1 MGSKILMVEHDQDD
15 RWLTEEAFHAE
26 GISDGIE
33 FIYGADLEDYI
44 ENPDNR
50 PPMIILSMN
59 AQPFN
64 GVDLIRRIRE
74 TDGYAN
80 VPVVVL
86 SESALPADVRASYA
100 AGASSF
106 IIKPASYSDA
116 LFKMKSFINYWFH
129 TVELPS

>member
-1 MGSKILMVEHDQDD
+1 MGSKILMVEHDPDD
-15 RWLTEEAFHAE
+15 RWLTEETFQAE
-26 GISDGIE
+26 GFSEGIE

-44 ENPDNR
+44 GDQDNR
-50 PPMIILSMN
+50 PPLIILSIN

-64 GVDLIRRIRE
+64 GMDLVRQIRLTEGYE
-74 TDGYAN
+74 T
-80 VPVVVL
+80 VPIVVL
-86 SESALPADVRASYA
+86 SESALPADVQESYT

-116 LFKMKSFINYWFH
+116 LFKIRSFINYWFR